1 MRDRLVATL
10 ALSGMLAGLLPG
22 CVSNPNAMVFGTN
35 TVLGISA
42 GASATNSPSVTV
54 GYKRQ
59 EAVVM
64 PLVANVNMNGEA
76 LTACKIE
83 AVSPD
88 GKHPCLLTGSQ
99 TNGPANSQTDSL
111 SVLASFGTEYGAT
124 ATNPEIKGAISQ
136 YFATGLAA
144 RRLAEKAG
152 SSAVALGPAAVAGSV
167 VGASEAMR
175 AEMAALDDETV
186 KTDIARRITARDL
199 IAQNIVASG
208 AGFAALLPKL
218 DDAAGTKTTKQFQKL
233 CDANGTADAC
243 AKKVRASDGILL
255 LDARALEAASKQS

>member
-10 ALSGMLAGLLPG
+10 ALSGVMAGLLPG

-64 PLVANVNMNGEA
+64 PLVANVKMNGEELNACPIDA
-76 LTACKIE
+76 LAT
-83 AVSPD
+83 
-88 GKHPCLLTGSQ
+88 GKHPCVLTSSESDGK
-99 TNGPANSQTDSL
+99 GADQTDAL
-111 SVLASFGTEYGAT
+111 SVLASFGTQYGAKGQ
-124 ATNPEIKGAISQ
+124 NPAVEGEISQ

-144 RRLAEKAG
+144 RRLAEQAG
-152 SSAVALGPAAVAGSV
+152 IGAVALGPAAVAGSV

-175 AEMAALDDETV
+175 EEMAAVDLETV
-186 KTDIARRITARDL
+186 NTDIARRVTARDL
-199 IAQNIVASG
+199 IAKNIVAAG
-208 AGFAALLPKL
+208 ANFATLLPKL
-218 DDAAGTKTTKQFQKL
+218 DEAAGTKATKRFQKL
-233 CDANGTADAC
+233 CDASGTAGAC
-243 AKKVRASDGILL
+243 AKKVSTSDSVLF